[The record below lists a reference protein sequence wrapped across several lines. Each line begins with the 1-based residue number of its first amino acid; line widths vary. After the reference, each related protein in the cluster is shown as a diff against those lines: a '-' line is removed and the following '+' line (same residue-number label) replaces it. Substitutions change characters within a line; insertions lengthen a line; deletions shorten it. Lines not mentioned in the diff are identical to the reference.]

1 MIAIVLSLHKSEV
14 ENVRYTGAM
23 VKTSRTNAP
32 PRDRLMAAA
41 GLFYTEGIRA
51 VGVNRL
57 LEEARTPIMSLYRH
71 FGSKD
76 GLVEAFLRDKDSR
89 VRAKFERQVNRL
101 ADNGRDRVLAVF
113 DVLGEVIADPA
124 YRGCTFINVAVEM
137 ADPEHPFVEIAIS
150 HKNFVRQSFSRYLAE
165 AGLRETEPLATQ
177 LLMLM
182 NGVFVSAQMHPNG
195 KDAALQ
201 GRMAAEA
208 LLDAA
213 LNAQANSVN
222 GSAVASRGDVG
233 G

>member
-1 MIAIVLSLHKSEV
+1 
-14 ENVRYTGAM
+14 
-23 VKTSRTNAP
+23 
-32 PRDRLMAAA
+32 
-41 GLFYTEGIRA
+41 
-51 VGVNRL
+51 
-57 LEEARTPIMSLYRH
+57 
-71 FGSKD
+71 
-76 GLVEAFLRDKDSR
+76 
-89 VRAKFERQVNRL
+89 
-101 ADNGRDRVLAVF
+101 
-113 DVLGEVIADPA
+113 
-124 YRGCTFINVAVEM
+124 
-137 ADPEHPFVEIAIS
+137 
-150 HKNFVRQSFSRYLAE
+150 VRQSFSRYLAE